1 MKKEIKK
8 PKVVFILGPT
18 GVGKTGISTEIAKA
32 FDGEIISSDSVQIY
46 KEFDIG
52 SAKVTKEEM
61 QGVVHYGVD
70 IISPEQEFSV
80 FDYVNYTKE
89 KIYQITQKGKLPIVV
104 GGTGLYVKALT
115 EGYNFGKAEKNDDFR
130 KNIEKEINENGLE
143 EVYERL
149 KKIDSELA
157 SKTDSKNKPR
167 VIRALEIA
175 TFGTKKEKQTESE
188 FDFKIFALNMEREK
202 LYDRINQR
210 VDIMI
215 KDGVVDEVM
224 ALYKKY
230 GNVQPM
236 RAIGYKEFLPYFEN
250 EASLEQCINLIKQH
264 SRNYA
269 KRQITFLKGMQN
281 IEFVDVGNKTQAL
294 KSIKEKIEKFL
305 K

>member
-61 QGVVHYGVD
+61 QGVVHYGID